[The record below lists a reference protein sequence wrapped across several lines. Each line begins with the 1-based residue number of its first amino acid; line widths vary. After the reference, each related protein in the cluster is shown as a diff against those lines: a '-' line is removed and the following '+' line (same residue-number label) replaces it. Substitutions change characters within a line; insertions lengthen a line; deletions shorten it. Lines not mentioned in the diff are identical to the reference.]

1 MTADGRWDLTWRLKC
16 STRKCRLQ
24 PCNENYVLFSK
35 VNLPTLL
42 SFKYTVVPKR
52 RTVPQYCLRAVLFS
66 THELRMTFLTL
77 SSDSSPPR
85 NIFRRSA
92 VRTFGDLHCDRCY
105 FLRIHALW
113 FTENPLR
120 LQSSGNF
127 RFVIDWTLL
136 AQMSYF
142 LIATQFT
149 SKMQFVNWPTCMM
162 IDIFRKR
169 FDC

>member
-77 SSDSSPPR
+77 SSDSRPHPPPG
-85 NIFRRSA
+85 IFSDDQRSGLSVICNVTDVISSEFMRCDLRRIRSVYR
-92 VRTFGDLHCDRCY
+92 VRGILDL
-105 FLRIHALW
+105 
-113 FTENPLR
+113 
-120 LQSSGNF
+120 S
-127 RFVIDWTLL
+127 
-136 AQMSYF
+136 
-142 LIATQFT
+142 
-149 SKMQFVNWPTCMM
+149 
-162 IDIFRKR
+162 
-169 FDC
+169 